1 MTVSNK
7 DASWETTANVSRDVL
22 EQSIPKQWLLGP
34 ERLPAANTLNVLK
47 IAEQSGILGVEE
59 VEMTR
64 QNIDGLL
71 SNYKSGRWTVE
82 AVTIAFL
89 KRAAISH
96 QLVRY

>member
-7 DASWETTANVSRDVL
+7 DASWETTAKVSRDVL

-59 VEMTR
+59 VEITR

-82 AVTIAFL
+82 AVTVAFL

>member
-1 MTVSNK
+1 MIVS
-7 DASWETTANVSRDVL
+7 DQVASWETTAKVSRDVL
-22 EQSIPKQWLLGP
+22 EQSIPKQWLLEP
-34 ERLPAANTLNVLK
+34 ERLPAANVLNVLN
-47 IAEQSGILGVEE
+47 IAEQSGILSAEE
-59 VEMTR
+59 IEMTR

-89 KRAAISH
+89 KRATISH